1 MQAFLE
7 PYSYLI
13 CSLLL
18 LLSNL
23 RQAHATYY
31 LNQANGYDSLPSCAE
46 PPISSIVRDMVA
58 GCGDGGR
65 TTSYSCFC
73 TASSD
78 RFREI
83 IATSVAKNC
92 GRSGAEV
99 ESATSVFDAYCQM
112 EKTDKVTTS
121 AIEVT
126 SASATATASAADTV
140 SASPVSS
147 GSLTSI
153 ASPTSSSSPAF
164 PSSGSSGISTGAIV
178 AVSAC
183 TSLVAIA
190 LCAAAFFLWRRRQQ
204 KSLRAG
210 RDAQGHVYEVK
221 SQGDNPPG
229 ELDGSRE
236 VSHGAGEYYAK
247 PELEARS
254 TVREM
259 HVEPKTRRHGLAE
272 LQ

>member
-1 MQAFLE
+1 MRASFEQNA
-7 PYSYLI
+7 YRYLI

-18 LLSNL
+18 LLSGF

-31 LNQANGYDSLPSCAE
+31 LNQADGYDSLPSCAE

-58 GCGDGGR
+58 GCGDGGK

-92 GRSGAEV
+92 GRSGVEV

-112 EKTDKVTTS
+112 EKTDKVTTLD
-121 AIEVT
+121 
-126 SASATATASAADTV
+126 TA

-147 GSLTSI
+147 GGLTSV
-153 ASPTSSSSPAF
+153 ASPTSSSSPAT
-164 PSSGSSGISTGAIV
+164 SNSTSSGISTGAIV

-190 LCAAAFFLWRRRQQ
+190 LCAAAFFLWRRRQ
-204 KSLRAG
+204 KRLRPG
-210 RDAQGHVYEVK
+210 RDAHGPVYEV
-221 SQGDNPPG
+221 NHPG
-229 ELDGSRE
+229 ELDGSQE
-236 VSHGAGEYYAK
+236 ASHGAGEYYAK

-254 TVREM
+254 AVREM
-259 HVEPKTRRHGLAE
+259 HIEPKARRHQLAE

>member
-1 MQAFLE
+1 MRASFEQNA
-7 PYSYLI
+7 YRYLI

-18 LLSNL
+18 LLSGF

-31 LNQANGYDSLPSCAE
+31 LNQADGYDSLPSCAE

-58 GCGDGGR
+58 GCGDGGK

-92 GRSGAEV
+92 GRSGVEV

-121 AIEVT
+121 ATEVT
-126 SASATATASAADTV
+126 STSATATSAVDTASASLV
-140 SASPVSS
+140 GS
-147 GSLTSI
+147 GGLTSV
-153 ASPTSSSSPAF
+153 ASPTSSSSPAT
-164 PSSGSSGISTGAIV
+164 SNSTNSGISTGAIV

-183 TSLVAIA
+183 TSLVAVA
-190 LCAAAFFLWRRRQQ
+190 LCAAAFFLWRRRQ
-204 KSLRAG
+204 KRLRPG
-210 RDAQGHVYEVK
+210 RDAHGPVYEV
-221 SQGDNPPG
+221 NHPG
-229 ELDGSRE
+229 ELDGSQE
-236 VSHGAGEYYAK
+236 ASHGAGEYYAK

-254 TVREM
+254 AVREM
-259 HVEPKTRRHGLAE
+259 HIEPKARRHQLAE

>member
-1 MQAFLE
+1 MRASFE
-7 PYSYLI
+7 DNAYRYLI
-13 CSLLL
+13 YSLLL
-18 LLSNL
+18 LLGSF

-31 LNQANGYDSLPSCAE
+31 LNQADGYDSLPSCAE
-46 PPISSIVRDMVA
+46 QPISSIVRDMVA
-58 GCGDGGR
+58 GCGDGGK

-92 GRSGAEV
+92 GRSGVEV

-121 AIEVT
+121 ATELTST
-126 SASATATASAADTV
+126 SATGTASAADTA

-147 GSLTSI
+147 GGLTSV
-153 ASPTSSSSPAF
+153 ASPTSSSSPAASN
-164 PSSGSSGISTGAIV
+164 PNNSGISTGAIV

-190 LCAAAFFLWRRRQQ
+190 LCAAAFFLWRRRH
-204 KSLRAG
+204 KRLRPG
-210 RDAQGHVYEVK
+210 QDAQGHVYEV
-221 SQGDNPPG
+221 NHPG
-229 ELDGSRE
+229 ELDGSQMTT
-236 VSHGAGEYYAK
+236 HGAEEYYAK

-254 TVREM
+254 AVREM
-259 HVEPKTRRHGLAE
+259 HVEPKARRHQLAE